1 MTFLR
6 IVIPL
11 HLFVS
16 LKRGSKARACDDA
29 WGRDLR
35 RHRSGQREQSGVL
48 TLGRPSDICIATF
61 DRLAAAWR
69 TLLMRQTKRKPEDS
83 FYIEP
88 RNGKRYPL
96 DKPRWCA
103 DGLKPL
109 LISPQRGIARDEI
122 DRGTRSLW
130 RYQASLPV
138 EISKPISLG
147 VWRGRWHAREDTG
160 SCLYVAC
167 EGRPGSRLRCRSAA
181 RRGAA
186 RRIPERGDTPVR
198 TDLLLQP

>member
-1 MTFLR
+1 M
-6 IVIPL
+6 
-11 HLFVS
+11 H
-16 LKRGSKARACDDA
+16 
-29 WGRDLR
+29 
-35 RHRSGQREQSGVL
+35 
-48 TLGRPSDICIATF
+48 
-61 DRLAAAWR
+61 
-69 TLLMRQTKRKPEDS
+69 QTNRKPEDS

-88 RNGKRYPL
+88 RSGKRYPL

-147 VWRGRWHAREDTG
+147 EGCTPLLQREWDDFRPFFKLEWFNPTCSFKDRGTAVMLSYLRQLGVEAVLEDSSG
-160 SCLYVAC
+160 NAGASVA
-167 EGRPGSRLRCRSAA
+167 AY
-181 RRGAA
+181 GAA
-186 RRIPERGDTPVR
+186 GGMGVKIIAPAYTSPPKIAKFRPYMPQVQLFSGPPAEPV
-198 TDLLLQP
+198 